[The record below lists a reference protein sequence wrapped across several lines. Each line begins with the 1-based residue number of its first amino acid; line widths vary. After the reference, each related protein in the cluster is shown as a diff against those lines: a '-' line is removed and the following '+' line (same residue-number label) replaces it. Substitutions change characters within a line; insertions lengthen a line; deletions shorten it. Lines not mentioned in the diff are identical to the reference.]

1 MKKRACV
8 FSCLL
13 CLMIFLNGCVRSG
26 TKREL
31 EALAVVMG
39 IAMDKMDE
47 KSGPESERLLLTAQ
61 VVRNIAISQNSSQSE
76 GGGSA
81 SEGDLSKPYW
91 NVQVTGTDLLE
102 ALRSAVHITNRRLYV
117 AQNQILVIGR
127 ELAEDGIAKYLD
139 YFFRDHETR
148 YDVSLIVSEGTA
160 SEILNVESHL
170 ESFPAQD
177 LNKLIAR
184 QQDDSHAPRC
194 TLFSF
199 FRDYKTPYKA
209 SLVPMVCVAAPEDT
223 ETQSPYLYVAKSAV
237 FKEDKMVAELDE
249 RQTRGALWMLG
260 EVQRGVITVNYE
272 GVEVAIEILD
282 GSGNYQVEYSD
293 GRIKVKADIKM
304 TGSLGELQGSRTVD
318 ASVMDALEKTCAGEI
333 EAEIRSAFRE
343 MQLNGADVLGIGEA
357 FYRYYPRT
365 WKMIANHFESLYPA
379 AELTCRI
386 DADIIR
392 TGSLLEPAD
401 ENGREA
407 YD

>member
-184 QQDDSHAPRC
+184 QQDDSHASRC

-209 SLVPMVCVAAPEDT
+209 SLVPMVRVAAPEDT

>member
-61 VVRNIAISQNSSQSE
+61 VVRNIAISQNRSQSE

-209 SLVPMVCVAAPEDT
+209 SLVPMVRVAAPEDT

-237 FKEDKMVAELDE
+237 FKQDKMVAELDE
-249 RQTRGALWMLG
+249 GQTRGALWMLG

-282 GSGNYQVEYSD
+282 GSGDYQAEYSD
-293 GRIKVKADIKM
+293 GRIKVKANIKM
-304 TGSLGELQGSRTVD
+304 TGSLGELQGGRTVD
-318 ASVMDALEKTCAGEI
+318 ASVMDALEKACAGEI
-333 EAEIRSAFRE
+333 EAEIRSAFHE

>member
-209 SLVPMVCVAAPEDT
+209 SLVPMVRVAAPEDT

-237 FKEDKMVAELDE
+237 FKQDKMVAELDE

-282 GSGNYQVEYSD
+282 GSGDYQVEYSD
-293 GRIKVKADIKM
+293 GRIKVKANIKM
-304 TGSLGELQGSRTVD
+304 TGSLGELQGGRTVD
-318 ASVMDALEKTCAGEI
+318 ASVMDALEKACAGEI
-333 EAEIRSAFRE
+333 EAEIRSAFHE

>member
-61 VVRNIAISQNSSQSE
+61 VVRNIAISQNRSQSE

-81 SEGDLSKPYW
+81 SEGDLNKPYW

-209 SLVPMVCVAAPEDT
+209 SLVPMVRVAAPEDT

-237 FKEDKMVAELDE
+237 FKQDKMVAELDE
-249 RQTRGALWMLG
+249 GQTRGALWMLG

-282 GSGNYQVEYSD
+282 GSGGYQAEYSD
-293 GRIKVKADIKM
+293 GRIKVKANIKM
-304 TGSLGELQGSRTVD
+304 TGSLGELQGGRTVD

-333 EAEIRSAFRE
+333 EAEIRSAFHE

>member
-1 MKKRACV
+1 M
-8 FSCLL
+8 
-13 CLMIFLNGCVRSG
+13 
-26 TKREL
+26 
-31 EALAVVMG
+31 
-39 IAMDKMDE
+39 
-47 KSGPESERLLLTAQ
+47 
-61 VVRNIAISQNSSQSE
+61 
-76 GGGSA
+76 
-81 SEGDLSKPYW
+81 
-91 NVQVTGTDLLE
+91 
-102 ALRSAVHITNRRLYV
+102 HITNRRLYV

-209 SLVPMVCVAAPEDT
+209 SLVPMVRVAAPEDT

-304 TGSLGELQGSRTVD
+304 TGSLGELQGGRTVD

>member
-209 SLVPMVCVAAPEDT
+209 SLVPMVCVAAT
-223 ETQSPYLYVAKSAV
+223 ILSPYLYVAKSAV